1 MVKQDKLFKSLSK
14 DLDFGHGDS
23 YAVPYLMLQYGSTG
37 LNPLLKG
44 LKCPSL
50 DMRKHCVECLQKLG
64 DFKAV
69 DPLIQMFDDI
79 ENRQITWEIIQAVE
93 QLCRWKSLKPIISAL
108 HSGSPRI
115 RKNIAELVRDYIG
128 ERDEWILPELINA
141 LKDQDKDV
149 FVNVCQTIDSWATY
163 HTDRNSASDALVAC
177 LSDNNPIRRLF
188 AAITL
193 GHAGNVDAA
202 FAIIN
207 TIQCDLDDTD
217 FHFPAAIS
225 LAEIASNYEDKD
237 LDRCIDELLKTNYFR
252 GKETLLYLIN
262 LDKEES
268 YFEQNHKIPE
278 SDKSS
283 YALRKNS
290 LKVPE
295 PVLEPFGLLIEQ
307 LKEQD
312 SQRKIQAA
320 EKLGEQKN
328 QKATMDLCLLLS
340 DSNHEVQLAAIKAL
354 RKIGDQ
360 RATETFNFLL
370 PQNTC
375 FHREDIAEAMGALED
390 PKAIPVLAS
399 VFNSA
404 WLELRAEIVRSL
416 GRIGGSEVI
425 DPLITALKDNHPK
438 IRHIAVCKLFDL
450 KHKRAKKALRQAISH
465 ENNREVRIDIES
477 ALSKWDKIG

>member
-23 YAVPYLMLQYGSTG
+23 YAVPYLMLQYGSKG

-44 LKCPSL
+44 LKCSSL
-50 DMRKHCVECLQKLG
+50 DMRKQCVDCLQKLG

-79 ENRQITWEIIQAVE
+79 ENRPIIWEIIQAVE
-93 QLCRWKSLKPIISAL
+93 QLCRWNSLKPIVNAL
-108 HSGSPRI
+108 HSATPRI
-115 RKNIAELVRDYIG
+115 RKNVAELVRDYIG
-128 ERDEWILPELINA
+128 ERDEWILPELIKA
-141 LKDQDKDV
+141 LKDPDKDV
-149 FVNVCQTIDSWATY
+149 FVNVCKTIDSWATY
-163 HTDRNSASDALVAC
+163 HADRNSASEALVGYLA
-177 LSDNNPIRRLF
+177 DNDPIRRSF
-188 AAITL
+188 AGIAL
-193 GHAGNVDAA
+193 GHAGNIDAA

-225 LAEIASNYEDKD
+225 LAEIASNYKDKD
-237 LDRCIDELLKTNYFR
+237 LDRNIDELLKTSYFS

-262 LDKEES
+262 LDEEER
-268 YFEQNHKIPE
+268 YLEPNHKIPE

-290 LKVPE
+290 LNVPE
-295 PVLEPFGLLIEQ
+295 PVLEPFGSLIEQ

-312 SQRKIQAA
+312 PQRKIQAA
-320 EKLGEQKN
+320 EKLGELKN
-328 QKATMDLCLLLS
+328 QKATMDMCLLLN

-360 RATETFNFLL
+360 RATEVFNFFL

-375 FHREDIAEAMGALED
+375 FHREDIAEAMGALKD
-390 PKAIPVLAS
+390 TNAVPVLAS

-416 GRIGGSEVI
+416 GRIGGPEVI
-425 DPLITALKDNHPK
+425 DPLILALKDNHPK
-438 IRHIAVCKLFDL
+438 IRHIAVWKLFDL
-450 KHKRAKKALRQAISH
+450 QHKRAIKAIRQAISR
-465 ENNREVRIDIES
+465 ERNLEVRIDIES
-477 ALSKWDKIG
+477 VLSKWDEAK